1 MNSTIQKLSIDRML
15 VIQPAIEKF
24 FPKDVS
30 QELYNGLNAIVND
43 KNSSENG
50 KLVAFIKRCCD
61 YKLTKFTEFVPYAM
75 IAIGINMIKLP
86 TFTDISDHQT
96 KLLAH
101 VFHADFGDF
110 SSDFKKV

>member
-1 MNSTIQKLSIDRML
+1 MNFSTQKIGIDRML
-15 VIQPAIEKF
+15 VIQPAIQEF
-24 FPKDVS
+24 FPKHVS
-30 QELYNGLNAIVND
+30 QELYNGLKAIVND
-43 KNSSENG
+43 RNSSENG

-86 TFTDISDHQT
+86 AFIDISDHQT
-96 KLLAH
+96 KLLTH

-110 SSDFKKV
+110 SSDFRKV